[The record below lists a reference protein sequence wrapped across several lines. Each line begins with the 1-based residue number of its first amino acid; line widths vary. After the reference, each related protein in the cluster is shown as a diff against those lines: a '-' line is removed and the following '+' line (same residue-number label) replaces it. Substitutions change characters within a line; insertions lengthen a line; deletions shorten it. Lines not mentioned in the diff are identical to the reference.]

1 MPDLGGNPV
10 ETGDNVGHERA
21 NIKHG
26 QRISGMGARE
36 RLHDTMPRVK
46 GVVLPPVPVTVARRD
61 YVATTPAEPPAYALR
76 GTRSEETPELEA
88 RQHAAYKSC

>member
-21 NIKHG
+21 DVKHR
-26 QRISGMGARE
+26 QRVSGMCACE

-76 GTRSEETPELEA
+76 GTRSEDAPELKA
-88 RQHAAYKSC
+88 RQHADYKSC

>member
-21 NIKHG
+21 NVEHG

-46 GVVLPPVPVTVARRD
+46 GVVLPPVPVTVARRHN
-61 YVATTPAEPPAYALR
+61 VTTTPAEPSAYALR
-76 GTRSEETPELEA
+76 GTRSEDTPELKA
-88 RQHAAYKSC
+88 RQHAA